1 MKDPKNKKNLVDDEK
16 IINIDEEIINNGS
29 EDGPINE
36 DESENSYDYS
46 IELVDEPILP
56 NEDPEEFF

>member
-36 DESENSYDYS
+36 DESENSDDYS
-46 IELVDEPILP
+46 IELEDEPILP